1 MAFWWWGNV
10 FMSLWALTTMVAGI
24 RYADGRAV
32 NGPMAWLGSIFD
44 KTFGLDTCRKIPSDN
59 QKMNNLKNPAYFC
72 RTPAPYPHGGNSSFV
87 VNYPQPPNVMDVTGV
102 SGVGGVTSGHITGHS
117 SKTIDP
123 VTYITQIFTGSST
136 GSIAAGQYDKKRFK
150 QGTPYISQQTGNTV
164 GYYYT
169 TDAKG
174 QEVPIIPPYTG
185 GAALPAA
192 FQSYVDNYT
201 GTVGAM
207 ATYPVGWNA
216 YVNYSNTTNGP
227 SGTVFTN
234 PLTDGIYTYPSKTA
248 PFDPLNGF
256 VNNASNVALI
266 TGPLSNVQDL
276 KYKSFSI
283 SPESGAN
290 QASNPTAWKK
300 R

>member
-59 QKMNNLKNPAYFC
+59 QKLNNLKNPAYFC

-117 SKTIDP
+117 SKAIDP

-164 GYYYT
+164 GYYYS

-174 QEVPIIPPYTG
+174 QEIPIIPPYTG
-185 GAALPAA
+185 GAFVPGAFKTAA
-192 FQSYVDNYT
+192 S
-201 GTVGAM
+201 GS
-207 ATYPVGWNA
+207 PVWNLAFPTGWNA
-216 YVNYSNTTNGP
+216 SVKYAGPTGGSLYGTAFTALDSNGQ
-227 SGTVFTN
+227 
-234 PLTDGIYTYPSKTA
+234 YTSPQQPNSA
-248 PFDPLNGF
+248 FDPLNGF